1 VNAFLLA
8 QEKRIVMLFFILD
21 FYINLISDL
30 KVFLATNIFI
40 FLIDLYKKH
49 LNFKTLHTG
58 RYNADGKI

>member
-30 KVFLATNIFI
+30 KVFLATNIFS
-40 FLIDLYKKH
+40 FLSD
-49 LNFKTLHTG
+49 
-58 RYNADGKI
+58 